1 MTDPLPGAPR
11 GDARLRDRP
20 DTPAHRRHAP
30 AARQFLVA
38 LLLAVLTVAGGAPAA
53 VGAGL
58 PARSTA
64 GPAPFAGHLT
74 GTRPAAQHLDRTGHA
89 SRTGH
94 VSRTERTNRIDR
106 TVRTDRTGRAPG
118 AHDGPRTR
126 ATAESLRPG
135 SVTAPSPWAA
145 AEHPR
150 NPQHLPPPGP
160 GAPLPSPPGLTLP
173 HPVPGCTPAAPAAAG
188 DRFRT
193 ALPGVRGPP
202 GTAVHRPWDLSP
214 LRSPVPSRTP
224 AAAP

>member
-1 MTDPLPGAPR
+1 MTPFPGAAR
-11 GDARLRDRP
+11 GDERPRDRP
-20 DTPAHRRHAP
+20 DTPAHRRRAP

-74 GTRPAAQHLDRTGHA
+74 GIRPAAQHLDPTGHA
-89 SRTGH
+89 NRTD
-94 VSRTERTNRIDR
+94 RTDRTNRTDR

-118 AHDGPRTR
+118 AHGVPRTR
-126 ATAESLRPG
+126 ATAERLRPG
-135 SVTAPSPWAA
+135 PATAPRPEAA
-145 AEHPR
+145 AEQPR
-150 NPQHLPPPGP
+150 TPQHLPPPGP
-160 GAPLPSPPGLTLP
+160 GAPLPRPPGLTLP
-173 HPVPGCTPAAPAAAG
+173 HPVPGHTPAAPTAAAE
-188 DRFRT
+188 RFRT

-202 GTAVHRPWDLSP
+202 GKAVHRPWDLSP